1 VHVWPH
7 AAPWRTSEINEWYTL
22 PPHAF
27 TPPRHAGVGHV
38 QPLRHKDRL
47 ISSERREKFE
57 SLDLDILLSEFR
69 AVAAH
74 KEGAIEEDEPVQ
86 PSPSKNGEDK
96 DGADAELQWLRAA
109 GLNQLADKHERG
121 ETIANEDVEISCTRE
136 GLVRAEKEAVLR
148 RVYMLNRSVP
158 SNHAHPSTRP
168 HPHLHESERVRACI
182 RA

>member
-1 VHVWPH
+1 M
-7 AAPWRTSEINEWYTL
+7 
-22 PPHAF
+22 
-27 TPPRHAGVGHV
+27 

-47 ISSERREKFE
+47 ISSERPEKFE
-57 SLDLDILLSEFR
+57 SLDLDIL
-69 AVAAH
+69 
-74 KEGAIEEDEPVQ
+74 PVQ
-86 PSPSKNGEDK
+86 PSPSKSGEDK